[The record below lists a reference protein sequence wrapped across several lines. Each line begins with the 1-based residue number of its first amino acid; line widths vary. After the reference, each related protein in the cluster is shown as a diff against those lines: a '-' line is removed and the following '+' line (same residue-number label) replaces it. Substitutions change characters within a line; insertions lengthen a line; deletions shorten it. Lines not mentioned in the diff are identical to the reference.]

1 MRGARLDI
9 RNKNRLTPA
18 ECMVKGSEN
27 LECKAIVSLSST
39 LQEMM
44 REVKTARHERVVC
57 NDISRGKE
65 SAPIQVVNAVDDE
78 NEPGGYVYVGK
89 NCVTNAVPL
98 DANISKL
105 QVRTIYSRYCIE
117 SAIPPLT
124 PNILSFSTASARTIA
139 RLKTPVT
146 APT

>member
-18 ECMVKGSEN
+18 ECMVKDSED
-27 LECKAIVSLSST
+27 LDCRAIVRLSTT

-44 REVKTARHERVVC
+44 RDVKTARSERIVC

-65 SAPIQVVNAVDDE
+65 SAPIQVVNAVDDAG
-78 NEPGGYVYVGK
+78 EPSGYVYISR
-89 NCVTNAVPL
+89 NCVTNAIPL

-105 QVRTIYSRYCIE
+105 QVLLPVCATTQFWQPFGLVY
-117 SAIPPLT
+117 
-124 PNILSFSTASARTIA
+124 FS
-139 RLKTPVT
+139 L
-146 APT
+146 